1 MKETANMQNYTTL
14 TFQGNSPDDS
24 EYRVE
29 FQRPVPNVKEL
40 SLVYFDSETE
50 QPTVPDGRNTLSFG
64 TGWRVPPGKQF
75 NVGRDTIYVPP
86 YLNPATV
93 TESSGYWVISMK
105 HEASVGYYLNNMP
118 TDIPSLT
125 LIATSIATSST
136 TDDPNV
142 YLTSANQTSPTTFKI
157 HKTSVPPSI
166 SNNWQNGQNVFV
178 HRIAWQK
185 NEWDLFTKGKL
196 SFEGPM
202 QTVSIPPGIYD
213 ANSILTVVP
222 EALHVG
228 YLPQNETFVVREGI
242 SKTVSCTVPAGH
254 YPTPAIFA
262 QALTQ
267 ALVGTD
273 VVVRF
278 DSPSFVFSQSTP
290 FLLDFSGTTS
300 ALHLALGVQNKVYGP
315 FTRFQTDVVQFS
327 GQPYVYT
334 LQQDNPNVNRF
345 CLQAMYPPV
354 IDITTRIIPR
364 NQHSIL
370 WLPTTIV
377 LPYQEDDV
385 VFIKTESESHTVRVR
400 QRGNLFTTST
410 PIPLN
415 TTVTDDD
422 GRVAVVIATGGQ
434 IVYLIS
440 DSSTLG
446 DVTYDSQ
453 TLKPDSL
460 GYGYVVDV
468 PTDSFPTDNTTFVC
482 STGFIDPPR
491 FEMEATPGLAHQ
503 LGLRTR
509 LSGNNIYSLPRPY
522 AFRALPYIYLY
533 VEPLNNGLGSVNRQR
548 VIIHSSGEERTPLGK
563 LVSEGSQFQLQRL
576 ENFEHVYHH
585 PGRIGGVRWWF
596 EYADGTRVLS
606 LGGHTLTLGFL
617 SDDKDR

>member
-1 MKETANMQNYTTL
+1 MQNYMTM
-14 TFQGNSPDDS
+14 TFQGKSPDNS
-24 EYRVE
+24 SGEYRLE
-29 FQRPVPNVKEL
+29 FQRPVPRVKEL

-50 QPTVPDGRNTLSFG
+50 QPTVPEGRNTLSVG

-75 NVGRDTIYVPP
+75 NVRDDTIYVPP

-93 TESSGYWVISMK
+93 AESNGYWVISMT
-105 HEASVGYYLNNMP
+105 HEASLEYYLNNMP

-125 LIATSIATSST
+125 IIATSSSA
-136 TDDPNV
+136 DDPNV
-142 YLTSANQTSPTTFKI
+142 YLTSANITVVDLTTFKI
-157 HKTSVPPSI
+157 HKSQVPSI
-166 SNNWQNGQNVFV
+166 SNKWQNVFV

-185 NEWDLFTKGKL
+185 HEWDCFTKGKL
-196 SFEGPM
+196 KFEGPM

-222 EALHVG
+222 ETLHVG

-273 VVVRF
+273 VAVRF
-278 DSPSFVFSQSTP
+278 DSASFVFSQSTP
-290 FLLDFSGTTS
+290 FLLDFSGTTP
-300 ALHLALGVQNKVYGP
+300 ALQLALGGVQNKVYGP
-315 FTRFQTDVVQFS
+315 FTRFQTDGVQFS

-334 LQQDNPNVNRF
+334 MQEIPDVRRM
-345 CLQAMYPPV
+345 CLQAMSSPI
-354 IDITTRIIPR
+354 IDNITTEIIPL
-364 NQHSIL
+364 NPHSIL
-370 WLPTTIV
+370 WLPPTTIV
-377 LPYQEDDV
+377 LPYQDDDI
-385 VFIKTESESHTVRVR
+385 VFIKTTDSESHAVRVR
-400 QRGNLFTTST
+400 QRWYLFKTST
-410 PIPLN
+410 SIPLN
-415 TTVTDDD
+415 TQVTDDD
-422 GRVAVVIATGGQ
+422 GRVAVVIAIVGQ
-434 IVYLIS
+434 SVYLIS

-446 DVTYDSQ
+446 DVTYNSQTFTPDSQ
-453 TLKPDSL
+453 

-468 PTDSFPTDNTTFVC
+468 PSETDSFMAVNASFVC

-548 VIIHSSGEERTPLGK
+548 VIIHPSGEERTPLGK

-576 ENFEHVYHH
+576 ENFEHVYRQ

-596 EYADGTRVLS
+596 EYADGERVLS
-606 LGGHTLTLGFL
+606 LGEHTLTLGFL
-617 SDDKDR
+617 SDDRDR

>member
-1 MKETANMQNYTTL
+1 MQNYTTL

-24 EYRVE
+24 GEYRVD
-29 FQRPVPNVKEL
+29 FQRPMPRVKEL
-40 SLVYFDSETE
+40 SLVYFDSEAE
-50 QPTVPDGRNTLSFG
+50 QPTVPEGRNTLSVG
-64 TGWRVPPGKQF
+64 TGWRVPPGKHF
-75 NVGRDTIYVPP
+75 NVGNDTIYVPP
-86 YLNPATV
+86 YLNLATV
-93 TESSGYWVISMK
+93 TESSGDLVFSMT
-105 HEASVGYYLNNMP
+105 HEASLKYYFNNMP

-125 LIATSIATSST
+125 LIATSST

-142 YLTSANQTSPTTFKI
+142 YLTSANVDVINLKSFKI
-157 HKTSVPPSI
+157 HKSSVPSS
-166 SNNWQNGQNVFV
+166 SNMQNVFV

-185 NEWDLFTKGKL
+185 DEWDLFTKRQL
-196 SFEGPM
+196 PFEGPM
-202 QTVSIPPGIYD
+202 QTLSIPPGIYD

-242 SKTVSCTVPAGH
+242 STTVSCRVPAGH

-267 ALVGTD
+267 AFLLAGTD

-290 FLLDFSGTTS
+290 FLLDFSDTTS

-345 CLQAMYPPV
+345 CLQAMNPRV
-354 IDITTRIIPR
+354 IDNITTGIIPL
-364 NQHSIL
+364 NEHSIL
-370 WLPTTIV
+370 WLPPATTV

-385 VFIKTESESHTVRVR
+385 VFIKTKSHSHTVRVR
-400 QRGNLFTTST
+400 RGGNLFKTST
-410 PIPLN
+410 PIPPN

-422 GRVAVVIATGGQ
+422 GRVAVVIATGGSF
-434 IVYLIS
+434 VYLIS

-446 DVTYDSQ
+446 HVTYGDSQ
-453 TLKPDSL
+453 TVTLASV

-468 PTDSFPTDNTTFVC
+468 PTDSFPADNASFVC

-509 LSGNNIYSLPRPY
+509 LSGNNIYSLPRSY

-548 VIIHSSGEERTPLGK
+548 VIIRSSGEERTPLGK

-576 ENFEHVYHH
+576 ENFEHVYLH

-617 SDDKDR
+617 SDDRDR